1 MLGNKEA
8 RSCAGGSPSRIHCG
22 EEAPS
27 GRPGGRLCGLVDW
40 KHRPYRT
47 SALFAAANTA
57 LWLVAFSSLRTYT
70 LIALLLALM
79 VVMATIRDVVRHT
92 CKAHLWSSMSAS
104 WEMVDSGQDSGSSA
118 GLHLGSSLRLF
129 LQETSAFKQQNPGK
143 FCLLVCSFCTFFA
156 VLGRYI
162 PGIVVSYLLV
172 LSVFLWPL
180 VSSKEVSLW
189 LKPLLQKLDF
199 GIGVFLRKMKKNHE
213 RRLGQAI
220 AEREAIESDLS
231 SMFPKL
237 DSAACKEMSLSDTS
251 VSEVTWT
258 DNSAFNLSEEHTPQT
273 ENSEDLDREEVFT
286 GGLPEFPSLD
296 NGESTNGDEDD
307 DFSLPQPIR
316 SKCAPPQAEGTPT
329 HKALDLVQHMA
340 SDVIAVAAVTAAIQE
355 RIKAT
360 VGFTASLDQ
369 NCPDRSRLPEST
381 RALELVEELDS
392 EVEDFELLDQAEL
405 DQLEGEL
412 GLGPAKVQSAEDEN
426 KTHKGSGFF
435 SKLLRRQ

>member
-8 RSCAGGSPSRIHCG
+8 GSPAGGAPSRIHCG
-22 EEAPS
+22 EEPPS

-40 KHRPYRT
+40 KQRPFRT
-47 SALFAAANTA
+47 SALFAAANSA
-57 LWLVAFSSLRTYT
+57 L
-70 LIALLLALM
+70 
-79 VVMATIRDVVRHT
+79 
-92 CKAHLWSSMSAS
+92 C
-104 WEMVDSGQDSGSSA
+104 WEMMDSGQDSGSSD

-129 LQETSAFKQQNPGK
+129 LQEMSAFKQQNPGK

-172 LSVFLWPL
+172 LSIFLWPL
-180 VSSKEVSLW
+180 VSSQEVSLW
-189 LKPLLQKLDF
+189 LKPVLQKLDF
-199 GIGVFLRKMKKNHE
+199 GIAAFLWKMKKNHE

-237 DSAACKEMSLSDTS
+237 DPVVWKEMSLSDTS

-258 DNSAFNLSEEHTPQT
+258 DNSAFNMSEEHTPQT
-273 ENSEDLDREEVFT
+273 ENSEDLDREEAFT

-296 NGESTNGDEDD
+296 NGASTNGDEED

-316 SKCAPPQAEGTPT
+316 GKCAPPPAEDMPT
-329 HKALDLVQHMA
+329 HKALDLA
-340 SDVIAVAAVTAAIQE
+340 SDVITAAVTAAIQE
-355 RIKAT
+355 RSKA
-360 VGFTASLDQ
+360 VLGFAASSDQ
-369 NCPDRSRLPEST
+369 NCLDWSRFQEST
-381 RALELVEELDS
+381 TAPELVEEFDS

-412 GLGPAKVQSAEDEN
+412 GLGAAKVQSVEDEN

-435 SKLLRRQ
+435 SKLLRRH